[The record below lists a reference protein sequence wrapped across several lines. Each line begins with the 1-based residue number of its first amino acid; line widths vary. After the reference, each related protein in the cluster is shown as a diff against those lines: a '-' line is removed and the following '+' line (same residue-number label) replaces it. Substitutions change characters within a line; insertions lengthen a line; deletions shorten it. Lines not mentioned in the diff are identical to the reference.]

1 MRPHY
6 SLALAPDTEPITT
19 DQAMEHVRVDSEDD
33 LAYLESLI
41 SVGREYVE
49 SLTGRV
55 TLASGWMMV
64 ADSWASAG
72 RELIPLYRT
81 PLISVE
87 SVSYY
92 AKDSETLTVLDPSDY
107 RVISATEP
115 GMVQITAE
123 LPELEER
130 PDAVQ
135 IAFTAGHASAATVP
149 PVLKHAIKVDVSNR
163 YTNRNS
169 DTFGQSYQ
177 LDNAFRVLVENQ
189 KVGGWI
195 G

>member
-6 SLALAPDTEPITT
+6 SLVLAPNSEPITT

-55 TLASGWMMV
+55 TLASGWLMV

-72 RELIPLYRT
+72 GELIPLYRT

-92 AKDSETLTVLDPSDY
+92 AKESETLTVLDPADY
-107 RVISATEP
+107 RVIATTEP
-115 GMVQITAE
+115 GMVQITAAI
-123 LPELEER
+123 PDLEDR
-130 PDAVQ
+130 PDALQ
-135 IAFTAGHASAATVP
+135 IAFTAGHATASAVS